1 MRRMSLRR
9 ILGLCAA
16 LPVVAMVSQVDAAEI
31 TLIGYRS
38 SFQDNYVKTVVEP
51 FQAAH
56 PDIKVTYY
64 GVQNAAFALGLLR
77 AQRDAPQADV
87 VLFDLSVAKIA
98 HDEGLLAPVDLAR
111 VPNYA
116 DISDIGKDLGAF
128 APPIT
133 YDTLSLVYNVAAFPN
148 APTSWTAMWDRAQ
161 AGKVVIPAQGGGDIQ
176 AIALTLIVNRMAGQS
191 DYRKGVR
198 PGVERLVQLAPSVQ
212 SWEPKPDAYTVVANG
227 TANLGIGWNARSQ
240 FYVDQTG
247 GRMQTVAPTEGTV
260 AQVNVISA
268 IAKARNQAAAET
280 FINYALSAEA
290 QKRFSEAMFY
300 APSNRNTTVEASVR
314 ARIPLLD
321 PAQRDRLVPV
331 DWIAVGALR
340 DTILGPW
347 RRQIIPASR

>member
-1 MRRMSLRR
+1 MTL
-9 ILGLCAA
+9 AA
-16 LPVVAMVSQVDAAEI
+16 QVEGAEI

-38 SFQDNYVKTVVEP
+38 SFQENYIKAVIEP

-64 GVQNAAFALGLLR
+64 GVQNAAFALGLMR

-87 VLFDLSVAKIA
+87 VLYDLSVAKIA
-98 HDEGLLAPVDLAR
+98 HDEGLIAPVDLAR

-116 DISDIGKDLGAF
+116 NISDIGKDLGAF

-133 YDTLSLVYNVAAFPN
+133 YDTLSLIYNVAAFPSP
-148 APTSWTAMWDRAQ
+148 PTSWTAMWERSQ

-198 PGVERLVQLAPSVQ
+198 AGVERLVQLAPSVQ

-247 GRMQTVAPTEGTV
+247 GRMQTVAPAEGTV
-260 AQVNVISA
+260 TQVNVISP
-268 IAKARNQAAAET
+268 IAKSPNQAAVAT
-280 FINYALSAEA
+280 FINYALGAEA

-300 APSNRNTTVEASVR
+300 APTNQTTVLDAAVR

-321 PAQRDRLVPV
+321 PAQRDKLVAI
-331 DWIAVGALR
+331 DWMSVGAIR